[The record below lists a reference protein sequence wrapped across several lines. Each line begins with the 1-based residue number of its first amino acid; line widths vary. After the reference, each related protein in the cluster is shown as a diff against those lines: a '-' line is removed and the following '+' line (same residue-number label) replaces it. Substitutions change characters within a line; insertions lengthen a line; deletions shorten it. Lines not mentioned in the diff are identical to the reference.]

1 MRIFPRVLM
10 IFNLNSLISLALDNK
25 DLALIPTYSKT
36 LSQPMRDRKVVGV
49 FGLKAQLQMLRP
61 NKVLKLFKLFLQL
74 NL

>member
-1 MRIFPRVLM
+1 
-10 IFNLNSLISLALDNK
+10 
-25 DLALIPTYSKT
+25 
-36 LSQPMRDRKVVGV
+36 MRDRKVVGV